1 MRSAIAFAVFCLLC
15 LDVFAQGNR
24 KPKIVGQ
31 DALST
36 NEDES
41 ITILMSHVD
50 VEDADDWFYPWG
62 FTMTVYSGSN
72 YSLQGHI
79 VVPAPNFSGVLKV
92 PVTVHD
98 GQDESNKFDLQITV
112 NPVNDTPV
120 ITGHAAIS
128 INEDQSVTLQAGHL
142 TVSDPDNSYPADF
155 TLAILPG
162 NNYSVNGYI
171 ITPQSGFS
179 GTLSVNVTVND
190 GQISSAAYAL
200 PIEVKPVNRVPE
212 ITGQATLQVSEDQS
226 LTISFGHLTVVD
238 NDSNYPQGFTINLS
252 PGENYT
258 LSNTTITPAA
268 DYYGR
273 LSVPVTVNDGK
284 NTSKPFNLVVTVT
297 AVNDIP
303 RITDIETEPLFYSAG
318 DLSVAISEALKV
330 SDPDGDSIMFAE
342 VGLRPEGYQ
351 ITADKLVYT
360 PTGNSNIRAVFD
372 QDKGVL
378 TLLGQASPAS
388 YTAALRSVYF
398 QTIGTSSGAKVL
410 YILANDGKSE
420 SETVERVLQFGRAAV
435 ALEIPTGF
443 TPNGDLANDTWKI
456 VPLKSEEA
464 YSEARIRVYNKMGV
478 MVYESIGFENEWDGR
493 LHGELL
499 PADTYFY
506 TIDLNTET
514 PEGFV
519 KGLVTI
525 LR

>member
-1 MRSAIAFAVFCLLC
+1 MRSVIAFAVFCLLC
-15 LDVFAQGNR
+15 LDVYAQGNR
-24 KPKIVGQ
+24 KPKIEGQ

-41 ITILMSHVD
+41 ITILMSHLD

-79 VVPAPNFSGVLKV
+79 VIPAPNFHGVLKV

-98 GQDESNKFDLQITV
+98 GQDESNRFDLQITV
-112 NPVNDTPV
+112 NPVNDKPV
-120 ITGHAAIS
+120 ITGHAS
-128 INEDQSVTLQAGHL
+128 VSTNENQAVTLQAGHL
-142 TVSDPDNSYPADF
+142 TVTDPDNSYPADF

-162 NNYSVNGYI
+162 NNYSANGYT

-179 GTLSVNVTVND
+179 GTLSVNVTVSD
-190 GQISSAAYAL
+190 GQTSSAPYAL
-200 PIEVKPVNRVPE
+200 PVEVKPVNRVPE
-212 ITGQATLQVSEDQS
+212 ITGQATLQVSEDQP
-226 LTISFGHLTVVD
+226 LTISFSHLTVVD

-252 PGENYT
+252 SGENYT
-258 LSNTTITPAA
+258 ISNTTITPLA
-268 DYYGR
+268 DFYGR
-273 LSVPVTVNDGK
+273 ITVPATVNDGK
-284 NTSKPFNLVVTVT
+284 NTSKPFNLIVTVT
-297 AVNDIP
+297 PVNDIP

-318 DLSVAISEALKV
+318 DLSVVISEALKV

-342 VGLRPEGYQ
+342 VGFRQEGYQ
-351 ITADKLVYT
+351 ITADKLMYT
-360 PTGNSNIRAVFD
+360 PTANKNIRAVFD

-388 YTAALRSVYF
+388 YTAALKSVSF
-398 QTIGTSSGAKVL
+398 QTIGPSSGTKVL

-420 SETVERVLQFGRAAV
+420 SETVERTLQFGRAAV

-456 VPLKSEEA
+456 VPLKSEEV

-478 MVYESIGFENEWDGR
+478 VVYESIGFEREWDGR
-493 LHGELL
+493 LNGELL

-506 TIDLNTET
+506 TIDLNTDT

>member
-1 MRSAIAFAVFCLLC
+1 MKSAIAFAVFFLLC
-15 LDVFAQGNR
+15 LAVFAQGNR

-31 DALST
+31 DALTT

-41 ITILMSHVD
+41 ITILMSHLE

-62 FTMTVYSGSN
+62 FTMTVYSGAN
-72 YSLQGHI
+72 YSPQGHVI
-79 VVPAPNFSGVLKV
+79 IPAPNFSGVLKV

-98 GQDESNKFDLQITV
+98 GMDESNKFDLQITV
-112 NPVNDTPV
+112 TPLNDQPV
-120 ITGHAAIS
+120 ITGHASIS
-128 INEDQSVTLQAGHL
+128 TNENQPVTLQAGHL

-155 TLAILPG
+155 TMAILPG
-162 NNYSVNGYI
+162 NNYSANGST
-171 ITPQSGFS
+171 ITPQAGFS

-190 GQISSAAYAL
+190 GQISSAQYAL

-212 ITGQATLQVSEDQS
+212 ITAQATLQVSEDQP
-226 LTISFGHLTVVD
+226 LTISFSHLTVVD

-252 PGENYT
+252 AGENYT
-258 LSNTTITPAA
+258 FSNTTVTPAA
-268 DYYGR
+268 DFYGR
-273 LSVPVTVNDGK
+273 ITVPVTVNDGK
-284 NTSKPFNLVVTVT
+284 NTSKPFNLTVTVT
-297 AVNDIP
+297 PVNDIP
-303 RITDIETEPLFYSAG
+303 RITDIETDPLFYSSG
-318 DLSVAISEALKV
+318 DLSVAISSALQV

-351 ITADKLVYT
+351 ISADKLIYT
-360 PTGNSNIRAVFD
+360 PTANKNIRAVFD

-388 YTAALRSVYF
+388 YTAALRSVFF
-398 QTIGTSSGAKVL
+398 QTIGPSSGTKVL

-420 SETVERVLQFGRAAV
+420 SETVERILQFGRAAV

-443 TPNGDLANDTWKI
+443 TPNGDLANDTWRI

-464 YSEARIRVYNKMGV
+464 YSEARISVYNKMGIL
-478 MVYESIGFENEWDGR
+478 VYESIGFENEWDGR
-493 LHGELL
+493 LNGELL